1 MRAANAAL
9 EDGASEEDA
18 IFACINAAGRS
29 KKHMDKETEVET
41 KEEGEA
47 EVEEKMLVYS
57 PTAVTFSE
65 LDEAEAGFVIAQ
77 DISKKIEQFHM
88 LVDNTMWDEEISDKG
103 GHIQE
108 LAGELSTR
116 IEEGPEE
123 QKEVKDRSYTRPFIK
138 LLKKALGLHE
148 EEQVHD
154 ESMIMFVKNSSGEW
168 TWFCRYSNK
177 WRDEDS
183 PPEII
188 SEESHLRFNELVKSN
203 EAPYPELWLW
213 HVNGTAWGKAKW
225 VGYDNQGF
233 ALAAGYVYPEF
244 YEVAELFKDKEDIL
258 VSHGMPTTSIK
269 RDADDQSII
278 IEHETREISP
288 LPRWAAA
295 NKMTS
300 FVILKENDMEEF
312 KNKGIS
318 DGDRKKLIDDLGIPE
333 EAIDRMEEINQKDA
347 KDATEAEL
355 EFKEGETKQV
365 ADAEIE
371 AEEEPKVEEP
381 QEDLEEEAV
390 DAATSELPE
399 IEELNTAINTLSDAV
414 VALNEK
420 VKALHDDLQTE
431 INEIK
436 SSQDEA
442 IGQLANTPAASRAAY
457 VLQSIVGDEEA
468 RVDGRTKLAKDTP
481 KEIDEG
487 SGPFF
492 WQEKG
497 WA

>member
-9 EDGASEEDA
+9 EEGAGEEDA

-29 KKHMDKETEVET
+29 KKYMNEDAEVET
-41 KEEGEA
+41 KDGEEA
-47 EVEEKMLVYS
+47 EAEEKMLVYS
-57 PTAVTFSE
+57 PTAVTFDE
-65 LDEAEAGFVIAQ
+65 LDDAEAGFEVAQ

-88 LVDNTMWDEEISDKG
+88 LVDNTMWDEEINDKG

-108 LAGELSTR
+108 LAGELSAR
-116 IEEGPEE
+116 IAEGPEE
-123 QKEVKDRSYTRPFIK
+123 QKEADRGYMRPFIK
-138 LLKKALGLHE
+138 LLKKALGLQEDEHN
-148 EEQVHD
+148 HD
-154 ESMIMFVKNSSGEW
+154 KSMIMFVKNSNGEW
-168 TWFCRYSNK
+168 AWFTRYSNK
-177 WRDEDS
+177 WRDKDN

-188 SEESHLRFNELVKSN
+188 SEESHNRFNELVKSN
-203 EAPYPELWLW
+203 QAPYPELWLW
-213 HVNGTAWGKAKW
+213 HVKGTAWGKAKW

-233 ALAAGYVYPEF
+233 ALAAGYIYPEF
-244 YEVAELFKDKEDIL
+244 YEVAELFKDKKDIL
-258 VSHGMPTTSIK
+258 VSHGMPPTSIK

-300 FVILKENDMEEF
+300 FVILKENDMEEL

-318 DGDRKKLIDDLGIPE
+318 DSDRRKLIDDLGIPA

-347 KDATEAEL
+347 NDATEAGL
-355 EFKEGETKQV
+355 EFKEGETEQV

-371 AEEEPKVEEP
+371 VEDETVVEET
-381 QEDLEEEAV
+381 QETQEEAV
-390 DAATSELPE
+390 DAATSGLPE
-399 IEELNTAINTLSDAV
+399 ITELNTAVNTLSDAV
-414 VALNEK
+414 IALNEK
-420 VKALHDDLQTE
+420 VKALHADLQTE
-431 INEIK
+431 IDERK
-436 SSQDEA
+436 SSQDETVE
-442 IGQLANTPAASRAAY
+442 QLAKTPPASRAAY
-457 VLQSIVGDEEA
+457 VLQSIIGDEEA
-468 RVDGRTKLAKDTP
+468 RVDGRTTLAKDAP
-481 KEIDEG
+481 KEKDAG